1 MKKSGYKYNP
11 ASVKTILKDTFSLK
25 ISLIYLVISALWIL
39 FSDEIVESLV
49 TSPSLITDI
58 QTGKGF
64 FFILCSAVLIYF
76 LTHRVVRQLLIAQ
89 RELLESRNRL
99 SIALS
104 GAHVGS
110 WDWNISENSIV
121 ISEFF
126 PFPQK
131 KDVHSKINGKGALSL
146 VYPGD
151 RPEFLRDIKRVLHGQ
166 KSSLSM
172 KCRILL
178 ENNEYI
184 WIEIEGRM
192 VEQDI
197 NNRPLRMFGVFKDIN
212 EQKKLIESL
221 ENRNRYIESIVENI
235 PIGLA
240 VNFIDSG
247 RADYMNKRFAEIYG
261 WPAEKI
267 TDIEK
272 FFELVYPD
280 PEYRE
285 KLQSRIMDDISSG
298 DPKRMHWEG
307 VKITAQ
313 DGSHKIVN
321 AKNIP
326 IFDQNLMVSL
336 VEDVTEKTELENKL
350 RQSQKME
357 AIGTLAGGI
366 AHDFNNILTAIM
378 GFAEILQRKMNLNN
392 EDQFEVNE
400 IVIASRRA
408 ADLVSQILT
417 FSRMK
422 EKEKLPLDL
431 TSLVKEAVKLIRA
444 SIPASIEISL
454 DVSLESA
461 VILGDPTQVH
471 QILLNL
477 CANAAHAMKLKGG
490 VLRIGLSGYRNGY
503 YDLSVEDNGGGIPS
517 HVIDRIFE
525 PYFTTKAAG
534 EGTGMG
540 LSMVHGIVKNHRGE
554 ITVRSTEDVGT
565 VFTVTFPAYNNSP
578 AVTAVEPAPDMQQ
591 GTETILLVD
600 DEAAISRFI
609 SLFLSQIGYRVHSMN
624 DPVSAID
631 LIRTGNEEFRLI
643 ITDQNMPGMSGMEFA
658 ERVYKISRDI
668 PVILMSGLEVNDL
681 SLNVRSPNIKKYL
694 QKPLNISTL
703 STAVRECLSHSE

>member
-1 MKKSGYKYNP
+1 M
-11 ASVKTILKDTFSLK
+11 
-25 ISLIYLVISALWIL
+25 
-39 FSDEIVESLV
+39 
-49 TSPSLITDI
+49 
-58 QTGKGF
+58 
-64 FFILCSAVLIYF
+64 
-76 LTHRVVRQLLIAQ
+76 
-89 RELLESRNRL
+89 
-99 SIALS
+99 
-104 GAHVGS
+104 
-110 WDWNISENSIV
+110 
-121 ISEFF
+121 
-126 PFPQK
+126 
-131 KDVHSKINGKGALSL
+131 SL

-151 RPEFLRDIKRVLHGQ
+151 RPEFLYEIKRILLSQ

-184 WIEIEGRM
+184 WIEIEGRV
-192 VEQDI
+192 VEQGI
-197 NNRPLRMFGVFKDIN
+197 NTRPLRMFGVFKDIN

-221 ENRNRYIESIVENI
+221 ENRNRYIESIVENM

-240 VNFIDSG
+240 VNYIDSG
-247 RADYMNKRFAEIYG
+247 RADYMNRRFAEIYG
-261 WPAEKI
+261 WPADKI
-267 TDIEK
+267 TGVEK
-272 FFELVYPD
+272 FFEQVYPD

-285 KLQSRIMDDISSG
+285 QLKKRIMDDISSG

-307 VKITAQ
+307 VKITTE

-336 VEDVTEKTELENKL
+336 VEDVTEKNELENKL

-378 GFAEILQRKMNLNN
+378 GFAEILQRKMK
-392 EDQFEVNE
+392 DTDDDPFEINE

-408 ADLVSQILT
+408 AELVSQILT

-431 TSLVKEAVKLIRA
+431 AALVKEAVKLIRA
-444 SIPASIEISL
+444 SIPASIEIVTE
-454 DVSLESA
+454 VSAGSA
-461 VILGDPTQVH
+461 VILGDPTQIH

-490 VLRIGLSGYRNGY
+490 ILRIGLSEKHNGF
-503 YDLSVEDNGGGIPS
+503 YDLSVADNGGGIPPN
-517 HVIDRIFE
+517 VIDRIFE

-540 LSMVHGIVKNHRGE
+540 LSMVHGIVKNHGGD
-554 ITVRSTEDVGT
+554 ITVRSTEDIGT
-565 VFTVTFPAYNNSP
+565 VFTVTFPAYDNSP
-578 AVTAVEPAPDMQQ
+578 ADAAIEPIPDLQK

-600 DEAAISRFI
+600 DEAAVSRFI
-609 SLFLSQIGYRVHSMN
+609 SIFLSQIGYRVHSMN
-624 DPVSAID
+624 DPISAIELVRSGDED
-631 LIRTGNEEFRLI
+631 LNLI
-643 ITDQNMPGMSGMEFA
+643 ITDQNMPGMTGMEFA
-658 ERVYKISRDI
+658 DKVYEISREI
-668 PVILMSGLEVNDL
+668 PIILMSGLEVNDL
-681 SLNVRSPNIKKYL
+681 SMGSQSLNIKKFL

-703 STAVRECLSHSE
+703 SAAVRECLNHPE